1 MNHPDLPGSFSSFRN
16 EEIAEYIAQQP
27 KSCTIS
33 VLLSG
38 DTGFYSGAKKLA
50 GLLKSRFPD
59 DRLEQLAGI
68 SSLQYF
74 CAKLQTGW
82 DDVKLFSV
90 HGRQEQVVPQVRRH
104 PRVFVLTGSNQTAQ
118 DVCKQLCEQGLGDA
132 QVWVGEQLSY
142 PQERI
147 LSGTAEQLAQQSFDP
162 LAVMLIEHPV
172 APARDYPPLGLDDSE
187 FLRATTEKPVPM
199 TKQEIRA
206 VALSKLRITR
216 DACVYDIG
224 AGTGSVT
231 VEAALIANGGRVYA
245 VEKNPQALSQ
255 LQENLTHFGLNNVQV
270 VAGAAPQA
278 MQPLPAPDFVFVGGS
293 SGSIAE
299 HPAPVPAK
307 KFRGCAWWSPPSP
320 WKRQPTCISAVKQL
334 REQGCP
340 LKLEITQISAARA
353 KIRRR
358 TAPDDGTESGVH
370 LLPVCRGCTATIK
383 TGGVRCDPT
392 AYAGSCFQ
400 RKRQNDHRLRHFAGA
415 HPDGGAPGQLQV
427 RTGLHR
433 PDVPPAGAGCPFAQ
447 SGPLLLR

>member
-1 MNHPDLPGSFSSFRN
+1 MRQIYLIGIGMGNPDTLTVGAQKIIARSDCLIGAKRMLQTVNHPTARQFSSFRN

-231 VEAALIANGGRVYA
+231 VEAALIANGRRVYA
-245 VEKNPQALSQ
+245 VEKTAGSFP
-255 LQENLTHFGLNNVQV
+255 
-270 VAGAAPQA
+270 VAGKSHPFRAKQRAGGCWSRSAGDAAAARTRLCLCRRLLGQHC
-278 MQPLPAPDFVFVGGS
+278 G
-293 SGSIAE
+293 

-307 KFRGCAWWSPPSP
+307 KSAGCAWWSPPSP
-320 WKRQPTCISAVKQL
+320 WKPQPTCSLRSSNFGSRAV
-334 REQGCP
+334 
-340 LKLEITQISAARA
+340 
-353 KIRRR
+353 
-358 TAPDDGTESGVH
+358 H
-370 LLPVCRGCTATIK
+370 
-383 TGGVRCDPT
+383 
-392 AYAGSCFQ
+392 
-400 RKRQNDHRLRHFAGA
+400 
-415 HPDGGAPGQLQV
+415 
-427 RTGLHR
+427 
-433 PDVPPAGAGCPFAQ
+433 
-447 SGPLLLR
+447 

>member
-1 MNHPDLPGSFSSFRN
+1 MRQIYLIGIGMGNPDTLTVGAQKIIARSDCLIGAKRMLQTVNHPTARQFSSFRN

-199 TKQEIRA
+199 TKQEIRDYSHQLGLPTWDKQSFA
-206 VALSKLRITR
+206 CLSSRFVYGEEITEQKLSMVDKAEQQLLDLGFHQLRVRIH
-216 DACVYDIG
+216 
-224 AGTGSVT
+224 GT
-231 VEAALIANGGRVYA
+231 IARIEV
-245 VEKNPQALSQ
+245 
-255 LQENLTHFGLNNVQV
+255 
-270 VAGAAPQA
+270 
-278 MQPLPAPDFVFVGGS
+278 LPAEF
-293 SGSIAE
+293 E
-299 HPAPVPAK
+299 K
-307 KFRGCAWWSPPSP
+307 LL
-320 WKRQPTCISAVKQL
+320 QN
-334 REQGCP
+334 REQ
-340 LKLEITQISAARA
+340 IV
-353 KIRRR
+353 
-358 TAPDDGTESGVH
+358 TEFKKYGF
-370 LLPVCRGCTATIK
+370 T
-383 TGGVRCDPT
+383 
-392 AYAGSCFQ
+392 
-400 RKRQNDHRLRHFAGA
+400 
-415 HPDGGAPGQLQV
+415 
-427 RTGLHR
+427 
-433 PDVPPAGAGCPFAQ
+433 
-447 SGPLLLR
+447 